1 MRLNRKKFDKI
12 GKMFV
17 GPAFHG
23 ADGQRW
29 GKRWL
34 RKVVLDYSTIS
45 GIIFGP
51 N

>member
-1 MRLNRKKFDKI
+1 MALTGN
-12 GKMFV
+12 GWV
-17 GPAFHG
+17 NGG
-23 ADGQRW
+23 
-29 GKRWL
+29 L